1 MCSKMFS
8 SKCGFTQTQSLFI
21 VEVLFLQFAYRIQQE
36 LELCRNSPEETE
48 CKILKK
54 QLENLQ
60 CESYKKQMK
69 FIHKRQP
76 RSHIPSSSSSLSGST
91 SVQVRDDNI
100 PYKECQVFGT
110 HEGEKLG
117 ELSEALGDSDW
128 GIELDE
134 CELAS
139 LEAVENLEFEGE
151 FDEDYQSEEVYSSNS
166 RQRTDSKILIQQ
178 PHSRGDYSYKKMGI
192 YSKMENHHK
201 RDDIYT
207 PSHNFNP
214 NVVQDQSQSQV
225 SNQSHAIQSH
235 QSHIHQHNLI
245 SNQSHLPKQSH
256 IISQSHIPKQSHIV
270 SQSHIPKQSH
280 IPSQSHIPKQSH
292 ISSQNHIPEHT
303 NISSQSHIPKQS
315 YKDLINKTVST
326 DQADR
331 FSPYQLR
338 KRPCQSIYKTS
349 GQRAY
354 HDR

>member
-1 MCSKMFS
+1 MCSKMSS
-8 SKCGFTQTQSLFI
+8 SKCGFTQTQSLFT
-21 VEVLFLQFAYRIQQE
+21 VEVLSPQFACRIQQE

-69 FIHKRQP
+69 FIHRRHP
-76 RSHIPSSSSSLSGST
+76 RSHIPSSSSSSLSGST

-110 HEGEKLG
+110 HEGERLG
-117 ELSEALGDSDW
+117 ELSETLGDSDW

-166 RQRTDSKILIQQ
+166 RQRTDSKIVIQQ

-201 RDDIYT
+201 RDDVYT

-214 NVVQDQSQSQV
+214 NVVQNQSQSQV
-225 SNQSHAIQSH
+225 SNQSHVIQSH
-235 QSHIHQHNLI
+235 QSHIHQQNHI
-245 SNQSHLPKQSH
+245 PNQSHLPKQSH
-256 IISQSHIPKQSHIV
+256 IISQSHIPKQSHI
-270 SQSHIPKQSH
+270 P
-280 IPSQSHIPKQSH
+280 SHIPKQSH

-303 NISSQSHIPKQS
+303 NIPSQSHVPKQS
-315 YKDLINKTVST
+315 YKDIINKTVST
-326 DQADR
+326 DQADK